1 MQTAYCHDQDTLESE
16 RRDTRNRCTG
26 KHINWDCPGKPG
38 GMATQYQMQLC
49 KPPAL
54 NKEEKELDTF
64 YPAKG
69 NKVNLWYP
77 RRCFFSMLSL
87 FYFRDHGLAEVS
99 LNLGFYAISH
109 TSPFFPTPKK
119 KKKDVTVLNQV
130 FSSHRGFEEC
140 DIHGRKRTT
149 FEFTKH
155 FNKP

>member
-1 MQTAYCHDQDTLESE
+1 
-16 RRDTRNRCTG
+16 
-26 KHINWDCPGKPG
+26 
-38 GMATQYQMQLC
+38 MQLC

-119 KKKDVTVLNQV
+119 KKKKMLQSSTRYFLHTEVLRNAIFTAEKGQHLSLQSILINPKL
-130 FSSHRGFEEC
+130 FPLSHKYFMGW
-140 DIHGRKRTT
+140 
-149 FEFTKH
+149 
-155 FNKP
+155 